1 VDSSVTAQETKTRTR
16 QLVPVAD
23 VDEYFKDPTW
33 RILRRNGYFCSSPD
47 GSLLT
52 LWAVGH
58 TDVDS
63 LESLLEIFAAVER
76 ARLPARRQLVVLRHL
91 KGVSTT
97 AMARFVRYHEQATAY
112 LRGISHEAV
121 VRPQGVA
128 GVLAEGFYRAVH
140 VPADGRVF
148 TDLGGA
154 VAWVGVTDDAW
165 LAAAAAEEA
174 KLVASIRQSPAG
186 LAALWAP
193 RYMKLTLAEAA
204 AALSMSPRTLQRRL
218 QEGQTAFEAL
228 RLNAA
233 LAHGEELLSTDV
245 DVKFIAYTLG
255 FASPSA
261 FSAAFRRARGVS
273 PEQWRA
279 GGHGGGAS

>member
-1 VDSSVTAQETKTRTR
+1 VTTSETRTRGR
-16 QLVPVAD
+16 QLVPVSD

-47 GSLLT
+47 GKLLT

-91 KGVSTT
+91 EGVSTA
-97 AMARFVRYHEQATAY
+97 AMTRFVRYHDQATAY
-112 LRGISHEAV
+112 LRGVSHEAV
-121 VRPQGVA
+121 VRPHGVA
-128 GVLAEGFYRAVH
+128 GVLAEGFYRAVQ
-140 VPADGRVF
+140 VPAEGRVF
-148 TDLGGA
+148 TDLDAA
-154 VAWVGVTDDAW
+154 VAWIGASDDAW

-174 KLVASIRQSPAG
+174 KLVASLRQSPAG

-218 QEGQTAFEAL
+218 QGGAGFEEQ
-228 RLNAA
+228 RLAA
-233 LAHGEELLSTDV
+233 SLAHAEELLSTDV

-273 PEQWRA
+273 PERWRT
-279 GGHGGGAS
+279 GSQSTEGR